1 MGNIRRMLAV
11 SEYLI
16 ETTPDLS
23 ILLITGSP
31 VIHDLRL
38 PERLDYI
45 KLPCLTRTASN
56 VYSAKTLGTGI
67 DETMRLRADLILA
80 AAMHF
85 RPDLVLVDKKPCG
98 VKNELA
104 RTLDYFKARSNARIA
119 LVLRDI
125 LDSPETTIPVWNSH
139 RYSEQIASYYDKVF
153 VLGVPEIFDPRVE
166 YALPPAV
173 SAKTV
178 FCGYLGKR
186 RATSRAAMREEA
198 GVAPDER
205 LVLVTAGGGEDG
217 HPIVQTYCAALPL
230 IHRLGGIRSVIIT
243 GPEMP
248 APQRDMVCSTT
259 AGNPRVSCRTFVD
272 NMMAYMEAADL
283 IVSMGGY
290 NTVCELLSSGKRGI
304 VIPRAEPVAEQ
315 WIRAERM
322 ARLGLFSVIHPRD
335 LTPTVLA
342 KAVGSELDTN
352 ADARAPTG
360 RLNLNALV

>member
-1 MGNIRRMLAV
+1 MRKLLVYSHDTFGMGNIRRMLAL

-16 ETTPDLS
+16 ETTPDIS

-67 DETMRLRADLILA
+67 EETMRLRADLILA

-104 RTLDYFKARSNARIA
+104 RTLEYLKMQSNARIA

-125 LDSPETTIPVWNSH
+125 LDSPENTIPVWNSH
-139 RYSEQIASYYDKVF
+139 CYSEQIASYYDKVF

-186 RATSRAAMREEA
+186 RAVTSRAAMRKEL
-198 GVAPDER
+198 GVASDER
-205 LVLVTAGGGEDG
+205 LVLVTAGDGEDG
-217 HPIVQTYCAALPL
+217 HPIVQTYCAALPE
-230 IHRLGGIRSVIIT
+230 IDRLGRIRSVIIT

-248 APQRDMVCSTT
+248 AQQRSRTGSSPITISSPNVPSARYRRISTRAFSRRLRRRWIGSVITSRRRATT
-259 AGNPRVSCRTFVD
+259 ARSSSAPSSWPPWYFRNCQALPGGSASPRPSC
-272 NMMAYMEAADL
+272 
-283 IVSMGGY
+283 
-290 NTVCELLSSGKRGI
+290 
-304 VIPRAEPVAEQ
+304 
-315 WIRAERM
+315 
-322 ARLGLFSVIHPRD
+322 
-335 LTPTVLA
+335 
-342 KAVGSELDTN
+342 
-352 ADARAPTG
+352 
-360 RLNLNALV
+360 